1 MKLSDKLD
9 NGGGIQ
15 NDNFNDDND
24 DNDDDDGIYY
34 RS

>member
-1 MKLSDKLD
+1 MINLIM
-9 NGGGIQ
+9 GGGIQ

-24 DNDDDDGIYY
+24 DNDDNDGIYY

>member
-1 MKLSDKLD
+1 MINLIM
-9 NGGGIQ
+9 GGGIQ